1 MAERHGKMLRELH
14 EANAGMA
21 TAKADSAEK
30 AKQLTLKEDA
40 LKAARSEVAKVG
52 GHSSFAINALPSFQQ
67 VQCGGPAQTCRQSI
81 SPMLRSSQHAIVR
94 KKDSSLHAFWYLS
107 AGLTWC

>member
-1 MAERHGKMLRELH
+1 MLRELH
-14 EANAGMA
+14 EANAAMA
-21 TAKADSAEK
+21 TAKADAAEK

-67 VQCGGPAQTCRQSI
+67 VQPGDQLRLAANQSHPC
-81 SPMLRSSQHAIVR
+81 SAHHNML
-94 KKDSSLHAFWYLS
+94 L
-107 AGLTWC
+107 